1 MNPLIIVKKS
11 NIIFD
16 ETAAA
21 VKSAKPFALCVKY
34 VKEEKHVRNMV
45 AFDLGASNGRAILGQ
60 FDGKRIEM
68 RELHRFENNYI
79 EMNGVYYWDTPYLYS
94 QLKQGLLAFRQGG
107 FGELDSFGIDTW
119 GVDYGLLDKNGHLAG
134 VPRSYRLGVQED
146 IDAVTAVIPRETL
159 YARSGID
166 TGLTFNTLYQLC
178 RRKREG
184 DGALEIADTLL
195 LTPDLLGYFLTGA
208 VGTEYTI
215 ATTTQ
220 LYNPTTRDWDWE
232 TIDQMGLPRRIFTK
246 VEPSGTIRGRLRPE
260 LCRELGL
267 NPAAFVAVGSHDTAS
282 SVAAIPGRGSFAF
295 CSSGTFSLVG
305 VEMERPVLSPQAMA
319 DGFSNEGTV
328 QGGFRPLRNIIGLWL
343 IQECRRD
350 WMKEGKNLSW
360 DGIVQEAQRAP
371 ALRSIIDTD
380 SPEFYA
386 GGGMEQKIRDYCA
399 RTGQPVPETVG
410 ETARCIYESLALK
423 YRHAIEGLERMK
435 GERIDSMN
443 IVGGGIQNKLLCQMA
458 ADAAGRP
465 VITGP
470 IEGAAMGSLLTQAMA
485 LGDLAGVD
493 ELREVVRNS
502 VEVETYTPNR
512 TPEWERAY
520 EKLLSF
526 IK

>member
-1 MNPLIIVKKS
+1 MIIVEKS
-11 NIIFD
+11 NIIKRK
-16 ETAAA
+16 TAPAA
-21 VKSAKPFALCVKY
+21 KSAKPFALCVK
-34 VKEEKHVRNMV
+34 EEKHVRNMI

-60 FDGKRIEM
+60 FDGKRLAM

-79 EMNGVYYWDTPYLYS
+79 EMNGVFYWDTPYLYN

-107 FGELDSFGIDTW
+107 FGDLDSFGIDTW
-119 GVDYGLLDKNGHLAG
+119 GVDYGLLDRNGHLAG
-134 VPRSYRLGVQED
+134 VPRSYRLGVQAD
-146 IDAVTAVIPRETL
+146 IDAVTSRIPRETL
-159 YARSGID
+159 YQRSGID
-166 TGLTFNTLYQLC
+166 TVLTFNTLYQLY

-184 DGALEIADTLL
+184 DAALEMADTLL

-220 LYNPTTRDWDWE
+220 LYNPTARDWDWE
-232 TIDQMGLPRRIFTK
+232 TIDQLGLPRRIFTRI
-246 VEPSGTIRGRLRPE
+246 EPSGTIRGRLRPE

-305 VEMERPVLSPQAMA
+305 MEVEKPVLDAQAMA
-319 DGFSNEGTV
+319 DGFSNEGTI

-350 WMKEGKNLSW
+350 WMKAGQNLSW
-360 DGIVQEAQRAP
+360 DDIVREAQGAP
-371 ALRSIIDTD
+371 ALQSIIDTD

-386 GGGMEQKIRDYCA
+386 GGGMEEKIRAFCR
-399 RTGQPVPETVG
+399 RTGQRVPETVG

-423 YRHAIEGLERMK
+423 YRSAIEGLERME
-435 GERIDSMN
+435 GEAISSLN

-458 ADAAGRP
+458 ADATGRP
-465 VITGP
+465 VVTGP
-470 IEGAAMGSLLTQAMA
+470 IEGAAMGNLLTQAMA
-485 LGDLAGVD
+485 LGDIAGLD
-493 ELREVVRNS
+493 ELRDVVRHS
-502 VEVETYTPNR
+502 VEVDTYTPNQ
-512 TPEWERAY
+512 TPEWEKAY
-520 EKLLSF
+520 EKLLALM
-526 IK
+526 K